1 MSAQVRDAL
10 SIDVQLVLHARELW
24 PRVRGQFTDPRLRDF
39 QEDLESSA
47 VEKVLKDKDALSHL
61 HGAEREA
68 ALIRALRVGALDE
81 ARKTTGS
88 KDPRV
93 RDRIEAGSLED
104 LTDAGDDGESLA
116 QADATIAAAEVLDSL
131 NLTGDERLI
140 AGCYAIGCQNP
151 RDIAYAIGET
161 VPYINERLRTLLPY
175 MRGMLADHVAPSLDE
190 RTRELICR
198 YAQGELAARRYWRER
213 HNAQRLVEN
222 NSDCL
227 RLYQAQRATDR
238 RLGIL
243 LPLPLV
249 LELLARGGDGGTSL
263 TEPAAH
269 SASVVREQISTA
281 MGQARRHATAAYQRA
296 LDPTPL
302 AGMRPGA
309 ATAVLA
315 SCLSIGGGA
324 GYYCLTAGVNPVDGF
339 KSILPH
345 HREHRRVVKAKPI
358 RVPELPAPR
367 IASTPLPAPSRPR
380 AATSTRASAP
390 VSHASSTTS
399 PPPPAPQDEFGPEN
413 ASTSTPSTSSAP
425 AQRATAAP
433 RRPAP
438 APANGPGEF
447 GP

>member
-1 MSAQVRDAL
+1 MRVLVHDGVSA
-10 SIDVQLVLHARELW
+10 DVQLMLDARRLW

-39 QEDLESSA
+39 QEDLESAA
-47 VEKVLKDKDALSHL
+47 VEKVLKDKDALARL
-61 HGAEREA
+61 DGAEREA

-93 RDRIEAGSLED
+93 RDRIEAASLD
-104 LTDAGDDGESLA
+104 DITDTGDDGESFA

-131 NLTGDERLI
+131 NLTGDEQLI
-140 AGCYAIGCQNP
+140 AGCYAIGCTSP

-161 VPYINERLRTLLPY
+161 VPYVNERLRTLLPY

-222 NSDCL
+222 NADCL
-227 RLYQAQRATDR
+227 RLYQAQRASDR

-249 LELLARGGDGGTSL
+249 LELLARGGDAAPSL
-263 TEPAAH
+263 TEPMTH
-269 SASVVREQISTA
+269 SASVLREQISTA
-281 MGQARRHATAAYQRA
+281 FAHARRHATAAYQRA

-309 ATAVLA
+309 TAAVLA

-324 GYYCLTAGVNPVDGF
+324 GYYCLTGGVNPIDGF
-339 KSILPH
+339 KSILPQ
-345 HREHRRVVKAKPI
+345 HREHQRVAKAKPT

-367 IASTPLPAPSRPR
+367 IASAPLPAPPRPR

-390 VSHASSTTS
+390 VRHASSTPS

-413 ASTSTPSTSSAP
+413 ASAGTASARQ
-425 AQRATAAP
+425 ASAAP
-433 RRPAP
+433 RRPTPAP
-438 APANGPGEF
+438 APSNGPGEF